1 MITFNKS
8 YLINLTMYS
17 GNVVAP
23 ASFKKLA
30 AAEAEVK
37 LYWTLKFPTAG
48 MKLLPSRSR
57 DVLRALVATMACSK
71 MEQVNRWPCIV
82 AC

>member
-1 MITFNKS
+1 M
-8 YLINLTMYS
+8 
-17 GNVVAP
+17 AP
-23 ASFKKLA
+23 GSFKKLA

-71 MEQVNRWPCIV
+71 IGQVNL
-82 AC
+82 